1 MPDTLPKDAPL
12 EVTVKDGKLTI
23 SIGIDTLAFC
33 SAPENTGP
41 LEGCRVEP
49 GKEEEF
55 AKDVAEEIEREDHD
69 GSTPLSQ
76 FLDKMMDD
84 AASMGSGA
92 LIYDDT
98 PCSDKKD
105 EDEED

>member
-23 SIGIDTLAFC
+23 SIGIDTLTFC

-55 AKDVAEEIEREDHD
+55 AKDVADEIEKEDHD
-69 GSTPLSQ
+69 GSTPLSH
-76 FLDKMMDD
+76 FLDEMMDN
-84 AASMGSGA
+84 AASNGSCA
-92 LIYDDT
+92 LIYDET
-98 PCSDKKD
+98 PCSGNED
-105 EDEED
+105 DEEE